1 MMLIFD
7 HKVCKTHVKTYH
19 IDRHQQT
26 MLNNCC
32 LSLSQQPQAF
42 HDVKKFTSWKWMK
55 SSGRIGAFAC
65 CLKSASKDSRKH
77 NPKYMKQCRGQNIE
91 MREYLI
97 PANEHGFELT
107 WNKGWK
113 KKGWVLQSLWEQFW
127 NLQIGID
134 IGIDFSTRKVEK

>member
-1 MMLIFD
+1 
-7 HKVCKTHVKTYH
+7 
-19 IDRHQQT
+19 
-26 MLNNCC
+26 
-32 LSLSQQPQAF
+32 
-42 HDVKKFTSWKWMK
+42 
-55 SSGRIGAFAC
+55 
-65 CLKSASKDSRKH
+65 
-77 NPKYMKQCRGQNIE
+77 MKQCRGQNIE